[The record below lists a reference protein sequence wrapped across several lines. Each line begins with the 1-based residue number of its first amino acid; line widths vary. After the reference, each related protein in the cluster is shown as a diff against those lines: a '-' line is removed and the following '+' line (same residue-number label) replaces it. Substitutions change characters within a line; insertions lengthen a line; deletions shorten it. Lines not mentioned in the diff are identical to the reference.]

1 MKISLTRNE
10 LRINFSIAKKILSV
24 KGSFKIPLKHI
35 IRVTTQKPKPT
46 WKEIK
51 APGTSIPG
59 LIKAGTFYTD
69 NGKEF
74 WFVTKGKGILN
85 LELKNESYKR
95 IILGLDSNVKW
106 AKKISEARFEEKY

>member
-1 MKISLTRNE
+1 MKISIIKE
-10 LRINFSIAKKILSV
+10 EVRINFSIAKKILTV

-35 IRVTTQKPKPT
+35 VRVTTLKPKPT

-51 APGTSIPG
+51 APGTHIPG

-69 NGKEF
+69 KGKEF

-95 IILGLDSNVKW
+95 IILGLDTNVKW
-106 AKKISEARFEEKY
+106 AKKISEARFPK

>member
-1 MKISLTRNE
+1 MKISIVKDE
-10 LRINFSIAKKILSV
+10 LRISFSLSKKILSV

-35 IRVTTQKPKPT
+35 VRVTTLKPKQT

-51 APGTSIPG
+51 APGTFIPG
-59 LIKAGTFYTD
+59 LIKAGTYYTD
-69 NGKEF
+69 KGREF
-74 WFVTKGKGILN
+74 WFVTKGKKILN

-106 AKKISEARFEEKY
+106 AKKISEARFSK

>member
-1 MKISLTRNE
+1 MKISITRDE
-10 LRINFSIAKKILSV
+10 IRISFSVTKKILSV

-35 IRVTTQKPKPT
+35 VRVTTQKPKPT

-51 APGTSIPG
+51 APGTFIPG
-59 LIKAGTFYTD
+59 LIKAGTYYTD
-69 NGKEF
+69 KGREF

-95 IILGLDSNVKW
+95 IILGLDANVKW
-106 AKKISEARFEEKY
+106 AKKISEARFSK